1 MFESFLRENWV
12 VILLVAVAAVLVIAI
27 LKRYGAPIRK
37 FTSEVRVELGKAQ
50 WPWDPNEKGF
60 RRYKELTDSTVV
72 VLVAMTIL
80 GGYIAFFDF
89 ILINVVSY
97 MTHP

>member
-1 MFESFLRENWV
+1 MFS
-12 VILLVAVAAVLVIAI
+12 
-27 LKRYGAPIRK
+27 KSRK
-37 FTSEVRVELGKAQ
+37 FITEVRVELAKAN

-72 VLVAMTIL
+72 VMIAMILL

-89 ILINVVSY
+89 ILINVVGFL
-97 MTHP
+97 TRP

>member
-1 MFESFLRENWV
+1 MAFFT
-12 VILLVAVAAVLVIAI
+12 I
-27 LKRYGAPIRK
+27 LKSMFSKIRK
-37 FTSEVRVELGKAQ
+37 FTTEVRSELGKAQ

-72 VLVAMTIL
+72 VFVAMIIL

-89 ILINVVSY
+89 ILINVVGY
-97 MTHP
+97 LTRP

>member
-1 MFESFLRENWV
+1 MFS
-12 VILLVAVAAVLVIAI
+12 
-27 LKRYGAPIRK
+27 KIRK

-50 WPWDPNEKGF
+50 WPWDLNEKGF

-72 VLVAMTIL
+72 VFVAMVLL

-89 ILINVVSY
+89 ILINVVGFL
-97 MTHP
+97 TRP

>member
-1 MFESFLRENWV
+1 MFSKL
-12 VILLVAVAAVLVIAI
+12 
-27 LKRYGAPIRK
+27 RK
-37 FTSEVRVELGKAQ
+37 FTSEVRVELSKAQ

-72 VLVAMTIL
+72 VLVAMLIL

-89 ILINVVSY
+89 ILINIVGFL
-97 MTHP
+97 THP

>member
-1 MFESFLRENWV
+1 MLAKS
-12 VILLVAVAAVLVIAI
+12 
-27 LKRYGAPIRK
+27 RK
-37 FTSEVRVELGKAQ
+37 FFTEVRSELSKAQ

-72 VLVAMTIL
+72 VLVAMIIL

-89 ILINVVSY
+89 ILINVVSFL
-97 MTHP
+97 THP

>member
-1 MFESFLRENWV
+1 MLT
-12 VILLVAVAAVLVIAI
+12 
-27 LKRYGAPIRK
+27 KIRK

-89 ILINVVSY
+89 ALINVVSFL
-97 MTHP
+97 TRP

>member
-1 MFESFLRENWV
+1 MFS
-12 VILLVAVAAVLVIAI
+12 
-27 LKRYGAPIRK
+27 KIRK
-37 FTSEVRVELGKAQ
+37 FTREVRSELSKAQ

-72 VLVAMTIL
+72 VFVAMVIL

-89 ILINVVSY
+89 ILINVVGFLTRS
-97 MTHP
+97 